1 MHADRA
7 VSQAED
13 PMTSPLPTPRC
24 WLFAPGDSPRKIEK
38 AFGSGA
44 DAVILDLEDSVSPD
58 RKIEARRTVAE
69 ALAEFTHASAQAWV
83 RINALDS
90 GLARDDLDAVMA
102 GRPVGIVLPKSV
114 SVAEV
119 TALGAELAAREP
131 GAGRQNGATR
141 ILAITTETPASIFN
155 LQTYGQDTD
164 RLTGLTWGAEDLSTA
179 IGASSARDEGGAYT
193 PLYELA
199 RSLCLAGAAAAG
211 VAAIETVYPDFRG
224 LEGLARYLAKARR
237 DGFVGMMAIH
247 PSQVEPIMAAF
258 VPTPEE
264 QAWARQVVDLFTA
277 QPSAGALALNGKMV
291 DRPHLLQARRIL
303 NRA

>member
-1 MHADRA
+1 
-7 VSQAED
+7 
-13 PMTSPLPTPRC
+13 MTVPSPTPRC

-58 RKIEARRTVAE
+58 RKAEARCTVAE
-69 ALAEFTHASAQAWV
+69 ALREFSHAGAQPWV
-83 RINALDS
+83 RINALDT

-131 GAGRQNGATR
+131 GSGTQAGATR

-155 LQTYGQDTD
+155 LQTYGQDTG
-164 RLTGLTWGAEDLSTA
+164 RLSGLTWGAEDLSTV
-179 IGASSARDEGGAYT
+179 IGASTARDEDGAFT

-199 RSLCLAGAAAAG
+199 RSLCLAGAVAAG
-211 VAAIETVYPDFRG
+211 VAPIETVYPDFRD

-237 DGFVGMMAIH
+237 DGFLGMMAIH
-247 PSQVEPIMAAF
+247 PTQVAPIMAAF
-258 VPTPEE
+258 VPTLEE
-264 QAWARQVVDLFTA
+264 LAWARQVVELFA
-277 QPSAGALALNGKMV
+277 AHPGAGALALDGKMV
-291 DRPHLLQARRIL
+291 DRPHLLQAKRIL
-303 NRA
+303 RGAS

>member
-1 MHADRA
+1 
-7 VSQAED
+7 
-13 PMTSPLPTPRC
+13 MTSLSRTPKC

-58 RKIEARRTVAE
+58 HKADARRTVAE
-69 ALAEFTHASAQAWV
+69 ALGEFGQAGAQAWV
-83 RINALDS
+83 RINALDTS
-90 GLARDDLDAVMA
+90 LARDDLDAVMA

-131 GAGRQNGATR
+131 GAGTQAGATR

-155 LQTYGQDTD
+155 LQTYGQDTS
-164 RLTGLTWGAEDLSTA
+164 RLAGLTWGAEDLSTV
-179 IGASSARDEGGAYT
+179 IGASTARDETGAYT

-199 RSLCLAGAAAAG
+199 RSLCLAGAVAAG
-211 VAAIETVYPDFRG
+211 VAPIETVYPDFRD
-224 LEGLARYLAKARR
+224 LDGLARYLVKARR
-237 DGFVGMMAIH
+237 DGFLGMMAIH
-247 PSQVEPIMAAF
+247 PTQVAPILAAF
-258 VPTPEE
+258 IPTPEE
-264 QAWARQVVDLFTA
+264 QAWARQVVELFA
-277 QPSAGALALNGKMV
+277 AHPGAGALAIDGKMV

-303 NRA
+303 DRAP

>member
-1 MHADRA
+1 
-7 VSQAED
+7 
-13 PMTSPLPTPRC
+13 MTGPLATPRC

-38 AFGSGA
+38 AFASGA
-44 DAVILDLEDSVSPD
+44 GAVILDLEDSVLPD
-58 RKIEARRTVAE
+58 RKAEARRTVAQ
-69 ALAEFTHASAQAWV
+69 ALTRFAQAGAQAWV

-90 GLARDDLDAVMA
+90 GVARDDLDAVMA
-102 GRPVGIVLPKSV
+102 GRPIGIVLPKSV
-114 SVAEV
+114 SVTDV

-131 GAGRQNGATR
+131 GAGMENGATR

-155 LQTYGQDTD
+155 LQTYGLDTD

-179 IGASSARDEGGAYT
+179 IGASAARDENGAYT

-211 VAAIETVYPDFRG
+211 VAAIETVYPDFRDLDG
-224 LEGLARYLAKARR
+224 LTRYLVKARR

-247 PSQVEPIMAAF
+247 PTQVPPIMAAF

-264 QAWARQVVDLFTA
+264 QAWARQIVELFAA
-277 QPSAGALALNGKMV
+277 QPGAGALALDGKMI

-303 NRA
+303 NRAS

>member
-1 MHADRA
+1 
-7 VSQAED
+7 
-13 PMTSPLPTPRC
+13 MTGLPPTPRC

-58 RKIEARRTVAE
+58 HKAEARRTVAE
-69 ALAEFTHASAQAWV
+69 ALREFGQAGAQAWV
-83 RINALDS
+83 RINALDTD
-90 GLARDDLDAVMA
+90 LARDDLDAIVA

-131 GAGRQNGATR
+131 AAGTQAGATR

-155 LQTYGQDTD
+155 LQTYGQDAG
-164 RLTGLTWGAEDLSTA
+164 RLSGLTWGAEDLSTV
-179 IGASSARDEGGAYT
+179 IGASTARDETGAYT

-199 RSLCLAGAAAAG
+199 RSLCLAGAVAAG
-211 VAAIETVYPDFRG
+211 VAPIETVYPEFRDLVG
-224 LEGLARYLAKARR
+224 LDRYLIKARR
-237 DGFVGMMAIH
+237 DGFLGMMAIH
-247 PSQVEPIMAAF
+247 PTQVQPIMAAF
-258 VPTPEE
+258 VPTQDE
-264 QAWARQVVDLFTA
+264 QAWARRIVERFA
-277 QPSAGALALNGKMV
+277 AHPRAGALALDGKMI

-303 NRA
+303 GRVS